1 MRVVEGRAF
10 ERARRDGVREAL
22 IDRSLARQ
30 FFPGSSPL
38 GAKIPFGND
47 GKDVLTVVGVV
58 EQARLYD
65 VHQDGRPQVYLR
77 AEDSGY
83 RTLAFVVRSRRDPQS
98 LVSEVRSVIRQIDPR
113 LALADVRTMDEV
125 VDNAVRRQRISAVLL
140 SGFAVGALL
149 LAAMGLFGIVSGS
162 VTRRRHELALR
173 LAVGADHGRLVR
185 LVLGEGAVLVV
196 AGVLDR
202 AARDLHRRR
211 ITPRRAGRRLAAR
224 SAARSPALPLGSG
237 W

>member
-1 MRVVEGRAF
+1 MGIRAGYLEVMGMRVIEGRHF
-10 ERARRDGVREAL
+10 ERVRREGVREAL

-30 FFPGSSPL
+30 FFPSSETL

-65 VHQDGRPQVYLR
+65 VHQDGRPQAYLR
-77 AEDSGY
+77 AEESGY

-98 LVSEVRSVIRQIDPR
+98 LVSDVRSVIRQIDPR

-149 LAAMGLFGIVSGS
+149 RLRDNGRVLCARATCAPNQPRAVASSGIRFSAFGSQLAYL
-162 VTRRRHELALR
+162 
-173 LAVGADHGRLVR
+173 
-185 LVLGEGAVLVV
+185 
-196 AGVLDR
+196 
-202 AARDLHRRR
+202 
-211 ITPRRAGRRLAAR
+211 
-224 SAARSPALPLGSG
+224 
-237 W
+237 

>member
-1 MRVVEGRAF
+1 QRIEQSLQTIAGVTAVGATSSLPLTASASQNTVTIPGAPGLTGNTDRDTPLVDFIGIRAGYVEVMGMRVVEGRAF
-10 ERARRDGVREAL
+10 ERVRRDGVREVL

-30 FFPGSSPL
+30 FFPGSSAL
-38 GAKIPFGND
+38 GAKIPSGND

-149 LAAMGLFGIVSGS
+149 LAA
-162 VTRRRHELALR
+162 
-173 LAVGADHGRLVR
+173 
-185 LVLGEGAVLVV
+185 
-196 AGVLDR
+196 
-202 AARDLHRRR
+202 
-211 ITPRRAGRRLAAR
+211 
-224 SAARSPALPLGSG
+224 
-237 W
+237 